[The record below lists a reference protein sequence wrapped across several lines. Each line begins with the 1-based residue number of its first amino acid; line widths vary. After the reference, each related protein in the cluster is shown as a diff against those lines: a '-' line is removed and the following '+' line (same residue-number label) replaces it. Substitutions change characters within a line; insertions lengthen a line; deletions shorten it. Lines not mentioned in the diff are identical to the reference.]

1 MNVHSGGSGGGVGA
15 RICSCRCPKFCIFII
30 TFPSHT
36 ISFSSKWTAAS
47 SLALFYYRYQ
57 AKPDDEVK
65 VHHLIEYFW
74 AGYLCD
80 TICSNREMATGTMQ
94 ERWAWVGSTFSI
106 GNDSWPIAQS
116 DERNRKTGAFAF
128 HRNRRDF
135 SFISG
140 DWEVRA
146 NWTNWFLSENS
157 HGNSTFIEKRL
168 ALARE
173 QKHKIWCASVPQAA
187 SPNWIALH
195 IYTNGC
201 LCNAR
206 CWVIRS
212 PKRNENR
219 ENDPTKAAQ
228 DSREEKK
235 FLVSLCCRRS
245 VFPCFRFIHSTP
257 PCFFFSFPTSLAPFF
272 PFAASVI
279 IIIING
285 TKHLGWNRRGF
296 D

>member
-1 MNVHSGGSGGGVGA
+1 MRWRFTIWSSIFELDIYAIQFVRTEKWQRA
-15 RICSCRCPKFCIFII
+15 RC
-30 TFPSHT
+30 
-36 ISFSSKWTAAS
+36 
-47 SLALFYYRYQ
+47 
-57 AKPDDEVK
+57 
-65 VHHLIEYFW
+65 
-74 AGYLCD
+74 
-80 TICSNREMATGTMQ
+80 N
-94 ERWAWVGSTFSI
+94 
-106 GNDSWPIAQS
+106 S
-116 DERNRKTGAFAF
+116 DEREWDQRFRSETIVGPLHSQTNGIVKLAFFTF

-173 QKHKIWCASVPQAA
+173 QKHKIWCASVSQAA

-285 TKHLGWNRRGF
+285 AKHLGWNRRGF